1 MQYRDFYNSITND
14 KREALLLYTKKRIV
28 SDNRRSFMTKPLQIG
43 KYSVKYPLIQGGMG
57 VRISAGSLAG
67 HVAKC
72 GGVGLVAA
80 AGIALNSGF
89 YNGRN
94 YVMAEADAFKAELKK
109 AYEIAPNGIIGVNV
123 MVALADFEQ
132 LVAAAI
138 EGGAK
143 VIVCGAGLPLTLP
156 GLTAH
161 APDVALV
168 PIVSSLRAAQLI
180 VRKWDKGYQRLPDA
194 IVVEDPD
201 TAGGHLGEKM
211 EVIGNGDYNQYGT
224 IREIKTYLQAEF
236 PQASIPVIAAGGIW
250 DRKDLEY
257 ALEQGADGVQMA
269 SRFVCTVECDADDAF
284 KQAYLQCRQ
293 EDIGLIMSP
302 AGLPG
307 RAILVNQDNI
317 RQYDLDHQTPCRMGC
332 LKKCSYKESGERFC
346 IVTALDRAQRGDVET
361 GLVFCGTN
369 AWKADHI
376 GTVQEIFDELFAET
390 TAVAAKAA

>member
-1 MQYRDFYNSITND
+1 M
-14 KREALLLYTKKRIV
+14 L
-28 SDNRRSFMTKPLQIG
+28 KPLTIG
-43 KYSVKYPLIQGGMG
+43 KYTVKYPLIQGGMG
-57 VRISAGSLAG
+57 VRISGGSLAG

-80 AGIALNSGF
+80 AGIALNSEF
-89 YNGRN
+89 FNGRN
-94 YVMAEADAFKAELKK
+94 YLQAEPEAFKAELKK
-109 AYEIAPNGIIGVNV
+109 AYEIAPDGVIGVNV

-168 PIVSSLRAAQLI
+168 PIVSSVRAAQLI
-180 VRKWDKGYQRLPDA
+180 VRKWDKGFHRLPDA

-201 TAGGHLGEKM
+201 TAGGHLGEEM
-211 EVIGNGDYNQYGT
+211 EIIGNGDYDQYGT
-224 IREIKTYLQAEF
+224 IRGIKEYLQAEF
-236 PQASIPVIAAGGIW
+236 PQANIPVIAAGGIW
-250 DRKDLEY
+250 DRKDLLH

-269 SRFVCTVECDADDAF
+269 SRFVPTIECDAADEF
-284 KQAYLQCRQ
+284 KQAYLNCRQ

-307 RAILVNQDNI
+307 RAILKNQNNI
-317 RQYDLDHQTPCRMGC
+317 RQYDLDHHTACRMGC
-332 LKKCSYKESGERFC
+332 LKKCSYKETGERFC
-346 IVTALDRAQRGDVET
+346 IVTALDRAQQGDIET

-376 GTVQEIFDELFAET
+376 GTVQEIFVELFTDEISD
-390 TAVAAKAA
+390 TAKEAA

>member
-1 MQYRDFYNSITND
+1 M
-14 KREALLLYTKKRIV
+14 L
-28 SDNRRSFMTKPLQIG
+28 KPLKIG
-43 KYSVKYPLIQGGMG
+43 KYTVKYPLIQGGMG
-57 VRISAGSLAG
+57 VRISGGSLAG

-80 AGIALNSGF
+80 AGIALNSDF
-89 YNGRN
+89 FNGRN
-94 YVMAEADAFKAELKK
+94 YLQAEPEAFKAELKK
-109 AYEIAPNGIIGVNV
+109 AYEIAPDGIIGVNV

-156 GLTAH
+156 GLTAN

-168 PIVSSLRAAQLI
+168 PIVSSVRAAQLI
-180 VRKWDKGYQRLPDA
+180 VRKWDKGFHRLPDA

-211 EVIGNGDYNQYGT
+211 EIIGNGDYDQYGT
-224 IREIKTYLQAEF
+224 IRGIKEYLQAEF
-236 PQASIPVIAAGGIW
+236 PQANIPVIAAGGIW
-250 DRKDLEY
+250 DRQDLLH
-257 ALEQGADGVQMA
+257 ALAQGADGVQMA
-269 SRFVCTVECDADDAF
+269 SRFVPTVECDAADEF
-284 KQAYLQCRQ
+284 KQAYLNCRK

-307 RAILVNQDNI
+307 RAILNNSDNI
-317 RQYDLDHQTPCRMGC
+317 RQYDLDHHTTCRMGC
-332 LKKCSYKESGERFC
+332 LKKCSYKETGERFC
-346 IVTALDRAQRGDVET
+346 IVTALDRAQRGEVES
-361 GLVFCGTN
+361 GLIFCGTN

-376 GTVQEIFDELFAET
+376 GTVQEIFDELFAGEMP
-390 TAVAAKAA
+390 AVAPKAA

>member
-1 MQYRDFYNSITND
+1 MI
-14 KREALLLYTKKRIV
+14 
-28 SDNRRSFMTKPLQIG
+28 KPLQIG
-43 KYSVKYPLIQGGMG
+43 KYTVRYPLIQGGMG
-57 VRISAGSLAG
+57 VRISGGSLAG

-80 AGIALNSGF
+80 AGIALNSEF
-89 YNGRN
+89 YDGRN
-94 YVMAEADAFKAELKK
+94 YLQAEPLAFEAELKK
-109 AYEIAPNGIIGVNV
+109 AYEIAPDGVIGVNV

-138 EGGAK
+138 DGGAK

-180 VRKWDKGYQRLPDA
+180 VRKWDKGYHRLPDA

-211 EVIGNGDYNQYGT
+211 ELIGIGEYDQYGT
-224 IREIKTYLQAEF
+224 IRAIKEYLQAEF
-236 PQASIPVIAAGGIW
+236 PEASIPIIAAGGIW
-250 DRKDLEY
+250 DRNDLLH

-269 SRFVCTVECDADDAF
+269 SRFVCTEECDAGDAF
-284 KQAYLQCRQ
+284 KQAYLKCRQ
-293 EDIGLIMSP
+293 ADIGLIMSP

-307 RAILVNQDNI
+307 RAILTNSEKVQ
-317 RQYDLDHQTPCRMGC
+317 QYDVDRQTVCRMGC
-332 LKKCSYKESGERFC
+332 LKKCSYKETAERFC

-376 GTVQEIFDELFAET
+376 GTVQEIFDELFAEE
-390 TAVAAKAA
+390 VSIAAEAA